1 MNSVPPKILP
11 FSFGEAPFEAGQSTS
26 VQCMVSVGDSPLS
39 IDWAIDGIP
48 LESSPERMI
57 SKVTGK
63 LSLLS
68 IEAVMARHAGNYTCR
83 VVNAAG
89 HSTHKARLLVNGL
102 LDELYFLVFIILL
115 CMFALP
121 LHLFFMLLLC
131 FSGLSTIHK
140 LIMVSNG

>member
-1 MNSVPPKILP
+1 MECNLNSVPPKILP
-11 FSFGEAPFEAGQSTS
+11 FSFGEEPFEAGQSTS

-39 IDWAIDGIP
+39 IDWAVDGMP

-68 IEAVMARHAGNYTCR
+68 IEAVRARHAGNYTCR

-89 HSTHKARLLVNGL
+89 HSTHEARLLVNGL
-102 LDELYFLVFIILL
+102 LVRSAIILG
-115 CMFALP
+115 
-121 LHLFFMLLLC
+121 LHYVVMHDRTLTAPFICLLL
-131 FSGLSTIHK
+131 FLILSTVLCH
-140 LIMVSNG
+140 L

>member
-89 HSTHKARLLVNGL
+89 HSTHEARLLVNGL
-102 LDELYFLVFIILL
+102 LDELYFFSSLFCYACSHFNCTFSL
-115 CMFALP
+115 CY
-121 LHLFFMLLLC
+121 
-131 FSGLSTIHK
+131 
-140 LIMVSNG
+140 